1 MSGKQFDHVFLLSAE
16 GQIADKNAH
25 LTAGPEEKG
34 PNRIRQAIGSG
45 SKEGPTTSGSL
56 RVDPVSRNDQ

>member
-1 MSGKQFDHVFLLSAE
+1 MSGEQFDHVLLLSAE

-34 PNRIRQAIGSG
+34 PNRIRQAIGTG
-45 SKEGPTTSGSL
+45 SNEGSITSGALS
-56 RVDPVSRNDQ
+56 VDPVSRNDH

>member
-1 MSGKQFDHVFLLSAE
+1 LKREGTVRDLSMSGKQFDHVLLLSAE

-34 PNRIRQAIGSG
+34 PNRIRQAIG
-45 SKEGPTTSGSL
+45 
-56 RVDPVSRNDQ
+56 